1 MTTNTSSTAPA
12 YTSPLL
18 THRDPDAP
26 ALWVGCLAA
35 YNAGTLHGEWM
46 QVSRDPTEMWE
57 ATLEILQASPEPHA
71 EEWEIMD
78 TDNLPPGISSLDRAA
93 AYVTALEELG
103 RADAAGIVAA
113 WVDWRGW
120 DDLSAEHIQDAY
132 LGQFDSVKDYAE
144 QYAEDCGLLDGLP
157 EKLRPYF
164 DFAAFARDLELSGDV
179 YEGLHG
185 HLFNGYA

>member
-18 THRDPDAP
+18 NHRDPDAP

-46 QVSRDPTEMWE
+46 QASASTAEMY
-57 ATLEILQASPEPHA
+57 AAIQEILKASPEPHA

-78 TDNLPPGISSLDRAA
+78 TDNLPPRIGSLDRAA
-93 AYVTALEELG
+93 AYVAALEELD
-103 RADAAGIVAA
+103 RADAADIVAA

-120 DDLSAEHIQDAY
+120 DDLDAAHIQDAY

-144 QYAEDCGLLDGLP
+144 QYADGCGLLDGLP
-157 EKLRPYF
+157 ENLRPYF

-179 YEGLHG
+179 YEGKGG
-185 HLFNGYA
+185 HLFNGHA